1 MPFARACTEQRQLV
15 DLRAGVVVVEL
26 ARHRVALRLEQRRD
40 RVAERRLAAV
50 ADVQR
55 PGRIRRN
62 ELDLHLLGLVRFGRR
77 SGAFREDRG

>member
-1 MPFARACTEQRQLV
+1 MPARARLHRERELL

-26 ARHRVALRLEQRRD
+26 ARDLVALRLEQRRD

-55 PGRIRRN
+55 AGRIGRD
-62 ELDLHLLGLVRFGRR
+62 ELDLHLLAGCPCVARP
-77 SGAFREDRG
+77 